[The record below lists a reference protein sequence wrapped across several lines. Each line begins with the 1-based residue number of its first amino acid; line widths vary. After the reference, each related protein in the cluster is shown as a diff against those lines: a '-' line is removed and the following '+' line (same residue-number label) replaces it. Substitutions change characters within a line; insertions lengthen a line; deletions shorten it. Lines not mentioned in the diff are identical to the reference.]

1 MVRSAYLQRRAALIA
16 DQDDADASGAAADD
30 AALNAAAQVGDD
42 TLQKQARGYV
52 VPDSFTHGTAAQ
64 RAKWFKAGFAS
75 GDIKSCNT
83 FDASAL

>member
-1 MVRSAYLQRRAALIA
+1 LQWL
-16 DQDDADASGAAADD
+16 QAADID

-64 RAKWFKAGFAS
+64 RARWFRS
-75 GDIKSCNT
+75 GYESGSTRSCNT
-83 FDASAL
+83 FTATAL